1 MTTKPNTRIIHTSFT
16 NTNNE
21 TSKWALDDTEK
32 VLVVPKSGTMSN
44 VPVFQEIEQL
54 RNNKHTFIMEQNFNL
69 ALNLKQYIFVFYFF
83 KELVVLL
90 KSNPTKALIAID
102 PHMNII

>member
-1 MTTKPNTRIIHTSFT
+1 MTKKPNTIIIHTSFT

-44 VPVFQEIEQL
+44 VPVFQELDQL
-54 RNNKHTFIMEQNFNL
+54 
-69 ALNLKQYIFVFYFF
+69 
-83 KELVVLL
+83 
-90 KSNPTKALIAID
+90 
-102 PHMNII
+102 